1 MDSKVQQYKIL
12 HSNDDTY
19 GKASLELVNEVS
31 VFIEFLKPKVILDY
45 GCGKGALVKELQKLY
60 PKIDIYG
67 YDPAI
72 SENDILPNIKPDLI
86 INTDVLE
93 HIPEQEL
100 PEVIK
105 RISMIGTNCFFYL
118 HHKEAAQ
125 ILPNGENAHCTIK
138 PPIWY
143 HKLLSQYF
151 KVINPLEG
159 IVPWRTAVVTFYI
172 DDVTKDKYLRIVKK
186 KKLLRKIYF
195 FVEPIYVLVRPLI
208 YPIVRYLKN
217 VFLK

>member
-105 RISMIGTNCFFYL
+105 RISMIGTNCFFTCIIKKLRRFYL
-118 HHKEAAQ
+118 MVKMLIA
-125 ILPNGENAHCTIK
+125 
-138 PPIWY
+138 
-143 HKLLSQYF
+143 LLSPQYGI
-151 KVINPLEG
+151 IN
-159 IVPWRTAVVTFYI
+159 Y
-172 DDVTKDKYLRIVKK
+172 
-186 KKLLRKIYF
+186 
-195 FVEPIYVLVRPLI
+195 
-208 YPIVRYLKN
+208 
-217 VFLK
+217 